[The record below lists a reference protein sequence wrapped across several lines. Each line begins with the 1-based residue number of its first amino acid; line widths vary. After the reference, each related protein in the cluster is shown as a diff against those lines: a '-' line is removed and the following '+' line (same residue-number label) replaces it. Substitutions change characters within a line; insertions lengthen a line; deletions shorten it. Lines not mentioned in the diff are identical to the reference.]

1 MRLSRR
7 PYFFEIV
14 MLTVVYGTVAFISL
28 VGVHLDE
35 VDVGDVVWAVVLSG
49 AAACALVELGK
60 RLLPFRAVYNR
71 RETGYWMRERLREVF
86 PRVRAIGP
94 RNRIDPDAEAAMALE
109 FDAFLDPDAEA
120 AKAVALEFVN
130 WIEFAGWAIEGLDD
144 ALQAPAM
151 LHNVPYMTWWDRVSG
166 RWMRLRY
173 ATLSAYN
180 LPAEQFVAQVAIA
193 ADRSLRGGLVTI
205 VDVPSSEEEAEEA
218 AEAVRRQAWVYS
230 LLRLR
235 PSGATSPDQDRYR
248 TPEERLSWYA
258 DEVAFAL
265 DQLQNQLT
273 TRWRFRVQ
281 LASVALSGAVA
292 AVSVL
297 ATDATHAGA
306 YVLAALLFGG
316 FVSWVVR
323 DATASLERF
332 RR

>member
-1 MRLSRR
+1 VRLSRR
-7 PYFFEIV
+7 PYFFEFV
-14 MLTVVYGTVAFISL
+14 MVSVMYGTVAFIL
-28 VGVHLDE
+28 RVGVHLDE

-86 PRVRAIGP
+86 HRL
-94 RNRIDPDAEAAMALE
+94 DPDDAEAATAEALE
-109 FDAFLDPDAEA
+109 FARR
-120 AKAVALEFVN
+120 
-130 WIEFAGWAIEGLDD
+130 AIMGLDD

-151 LHNVPYMTWWDRVSG
+151 LHHG
-166 RWMRLRY
+166 RWMTLRY

-193 ADRSLRGGLVTI
+193 ADRSLRGGL
-205 VDVPSSEEEAEEA
+205 
-218 AEAVRRQAWVYS
+218 RQAWVSS
-230 LLRLR
+230 LVRLP
-235 PSGATSPDQDRYR
+235 PSEATSPDQDRYR
-248 TPEERLSWYA
+248 TPEEQSSWYA